1 VNQPSLSVAVFILDG
16 MESASFGGAGHPV
29 VAALDA
35 MSDAL
40 DKAAAADVWSLSDDD
55 LSATTE
61 WCERLAAR
69 QAALALRLV
78 REVDARDLG
87 RRQGAPSTAAWLAG
101 RLRLRPGEAKT
112 RVELANRLD
121 PHAPD
126 GPVDYAANV
135 TAPAVGALP
144 ATAAALAV
152 GAVSV
157 DHACV
162 VAKTMTALPAG
173 VGSEQARI
181 AESELAGYAA
191 QFDPV
196 TVGRLGRYLIHLLDS
211 DTLEEREQRAYRR
224 RELRL
229 VDLGD
234 GLTRLSGQL
243 DTESAA
249 VVRSALNPLAA
260 PNSDGDGTADPR
272 TAAQRMADALVELAR
287 RTCHSGGLPAGH
299 GVRPHLNVI
308 IGLDSLRTAAVD
320 CGVPPGELGCGG
332 PISTE
337 AVRRIGCDAG
347 ITRIITGPASV
358 PLDVGREHRTVSTG
372 QWAALTARDRGCA
385 FPGCTRPADWCD
397 AHHIIHWADGGA
409 TDVDNLVLLCGHHH
423 RVIHHSGWQ
432 VRIADDRH
440 PEFLPPPWINA
451 DRTPRRNTRPRYNQ
465 DLPGP

>member
-1 VNQPSLSVAVFILDG
+1 LTCNLL
-16 MESASFGGAGHPV
+16 
-29 VAALDA
+29 
-35 MSDAL
+35 
-40 DKAAAADVWSLSDDD
+40 
-55 LSATTE
+55 TR
-61 WCERLAAR
+61 ERLAAR

-87 RRQGAPSTAAWLAG
+87 RRQGAPSTAVWLAG

-135 TAPAVGALP
+135 AAPAVGALP

-173 VGSEQARI
+173 VGIEQARV
-181 AESELAGYAA
+181 AESDLAGHAA

-211 DTLEEREQRAYRR
+211 DTMEEREQRAYRR
-224 RELRL
+224 RELRM

-249 VVRSALNPLAA
+249 VLRSALNPLAA
-260 PNSDGDGTADPR
+260 PNPDVDGTADPR
-272 TAAQRMADALVELAR
+272 TAAQRMAAALVELAR

-299 GVRPHLNVI
+299 GSDP
-308 IGLDSLRTAAVD
+308 T
-320 CGVPPGELGCGG
+320 
-332 PISTE
+332 
-337 AVRRIGCDAG
+337 
-347 ITRIITGPASV
+347 SV
-358 PLDVGREHRTVSTG
+358 
-372 QWAALTARDRGCA
+372 
-385 FPGCTRPADWCD
+385 
-397 AHHIIHWADGGA
+397 
-409 TDVDNLVLLCGHHH
+409 
-423 RVIHHSGWQ
+423 
-432 VRIADDRH
+432 
-440 PEFLPPPWINA
+440 
-451 DRTPRRNTRPRYNQ
+451 
-465 DLPGP
+465 